1 MSENINEVGY
11 RATVIDLGNG
21 HAAYINTVDFD
32 DIDSM
37 LSDLTDDSK
46 TTPTAIPGY
55 GDESSLR
62 GYVPWGFSNQR
73 PYNTIDL
80 IKADE
85 VLSQNKHFNSLTCY
99 ASGLAYHKEDKSK
112 ITDDTITN
120 FFKYNRPVKY
130 MLDQCMDMKYF
141 LFTVSVIILDK
152 AGEKIVKLRHKEA
165 CHCRFETCNPKTG
178 KIEHLYYANFRDNTP
193 SKENTEVIEVLDYYD
208 PIGDLEVRLGRIPND
223 DGQLQEPTATRKFAI
238 INKFPTVE
246 DKYYPIPPYYSIFHS
261 GWYSYKRYIP
271 VVKLAKL
278 KNGTKVR
285 YHVEIHSDYWKNLF
299 KNEGITDEKAKQE
312 RIKQQWSD
320 IEDFL
325 TGLEHSDKVWISDY
339 YVDPNGKEVKYI
351 RITLIDTTKDGGD
364 FIEDSAEASNMMC
377 YADAVHPAMIGATP
391 GKSQGNFS
399 GSVQR
404 ELFTIKQSLEKPY
417 HDIMLE
423 PYLIIKEFNKWD
435 DIVFD
440 IPVITLTTLDK
451 GKDAEENTL
460 RETNNN

>member
-1 MSENINEVGY
+1 MSRNNNIHEIDGY
-11 RATVIDLGNG
+11 STVIDLGNG
-21 HAAYINTVDFD
+21 HAAYVNTVDFAE
-32 DIDSM
+32 IDSM
-37 LSDLTDDSK
+37 LSDVTDDSK
-46 TTPTAIPGY
+46 TTPLPISGFEAY
-55 GDESSLR
+55 R
-62 GYVPWGFSNQR
+62 GYVPWGTSNQR
-73 PYNTIDL
+73 PYYTIDL

-85 VLSQNKHFNSLTCY
+85 VLAQNKHFNSLTCY
-99 ASGLAYHKEDKSK
+99 ASGLTYHKENKEK
-112 ITDDTITN
+112 VTDDAVKS

-130 MLDQCMDMKYF
+130 FLDQCMDMKYF

-152 AGEKIVKLRHKEA
+152 EGKNIVRLIHKEA

-193 SKENTEVIEVLDYYD
+193 TKEDTEVIEVLDYYN

-223 DGQLQEPTATRKFAI
+223 EGKVQPATKTRKFAI

-261 GWYSYKRYIP
+261 GWYNYKRYIP

-285 YHVEIHSDYWKNLF
+285 YHVEIHRDYWTNLY
-299 KNEGITDEKAKQE
+299 KAEGITTDEAKKT
-312 RIKQQWSD
+312 RIKQQWAD

-325 TGLEHSDKVWISDY
+325 TGIENSDKVWISDY
-339 YVDPNGKEVKYI
+339 YTDPSGKEVKYI
-351 RITLIDTTKDGGD
+351 RINLIDTTKEGGD
-364 FIEDSAEASNMMC
+364 FIDDSAEASNMMC

-391 GKSQGNFS
+391 GKYQGNYS

-404 ELFTIKQSLEKPY
+404 ELFTIKQSMEKPY
-417 HDIMLE
+417 HDILLE
-423 PYLIIKEFNKWD
+423 PYFIIKEFNNWD

-440 IPVITLTTLDK
+440 VPVITLTTLDK
-451 GKDAEENTL
+451 GKDSEENTM
-460 RETNNN
+460 RETKTA